1 VQDVLVSSGMKPED
15 EPSKAP
21 NPTSLSLPKRSKAE
35 LKEFLLLVL
44 DDLIKHEENKNK
56 PN

>member
-1 VQDVLVSSGMKPED
+1 MKPED
-15 EPSKAP
+15 ELSKAT
-21 NPTSLSLPKRSKAE
+21 NPTSLSLPKRSKGE

-44 DDLIKHEENKNK
+44 DDLLKHERNKNK

>member
-1 VQDVLVSSGMKPED
+1 MKPKD
-15 EPSKAP
+15 ELSKAP
-21 NPTSLSLPKRSKAE
+21 NPTSLSLPRRSKAE